1 MLYIVGFKDASD
13 LVYLRDSEQNFL
25 NKTITTSDLC
35 DLLMRGYPVG
45 FYIAKNNPLLP
56 WSAAVVRYFSLRGMQ
71 TNIANL
77 NQQTVVLTVPRDNK
91 DMDELQK
98 VASCPY
104 SSEVYAIN
112 LSDYRTVK
120 RILQLWVS
128 VKLMF

>member
-13 LVYLRDSEQNFL
+13 LVYLRDSEQNFS
-25 NKTITTSDLC
+25 NTTITTSDLC
-35 DLLMRGYPVG
+35 DLLMRGHPVS
-45 FYIAKNNPLLP
+45 FYVAKDNSLLP

-71 TNIANL
+71 TNVANL

-91 DMDELQK
+91 DMSELQK

-104 SSEVYAIN
+104 SSEVYAVN

-128 VKLMF
+128 AKLMF